1 MSEDVE
7 DVTGAVVAALVAED
21 TDVVFALMG
30 DGNVDLLA
38 RIAAGTGI
46 KLVHACHEQGA
57 VAMADGYARFS
68 GRPGVASVTHGP
80 GLSNTATSLLTAAA
94 ARSGVVL
101 LAPDTPTGDLDH
113 PQRFDQ
119 RGFIGATGAYFRP
132 LHRPGTVYTDTAA
145 VFRHVRAGR
154 GPAVLNAPTDVMHAR
169 LPAGA
174 GAYEPT
180 AAPPAPPPPDP
191 RLVAEAAA
199 ALAAARRPAILVG
212 RGVAP
217 DGGADAVG
225 ELADL
230 LAAPIATTLKAKGL
244 LARHARHVGVAG
256 GLGSGHAGR
265 VLAEADC
272 VLVLG
277 ASANQWTTDGGTA
290 FSGGVVVHADR
301 DGEAIGRHTSAD
313 IALVGDAA
321 ATASALCAL
330 IGGSG
335 RPAPAG
341 WTVPDH
347 PDQRVPA
354 APDSSPV
361 HPRLAVEALD
371 AVLPEDR
378 LLVVDAGHFG
388 SYAQQTLRSWDPG
401 RYAFTHEF
409 GAIGQALGVA
419 IGAAVARPGER
430 VTAVLGDGCLMMSL
444 NELSTAVRYRLP
456 LTLFVMNDGGY
467 GQERHSLTAKGL
479 PDTEAWHA
487 WPDVGQVA
495 QGFGIPAHCIRSVRD
510 LDLLQRTL
518 PEATGPVLFDVHID
532 PEPQNPAFA
541 DIASRLSGT
550 ALSQTPS
557 T

>member
-21 TDVVFALMG
+21 TDVIFALMG

-38 RIAAGTGI
+38 RTATGTDI
-46 KLVHACHEQGA
+46 TLVHACHEQGA

-119 RGFIGATGAYFRP
+119 RGFVGAAGAYFRP

-169 LPAGA
+169 LPAGT
-174 GAYEPT
+174 GSYEPS
-180 AAPPAPPPPDP
+180 AAPPSPPPPDP

-199 ALAAARRPAILVG
+199 ALTAARRPAILVG

-217 DGGADAVG
+217 GGGAAAVG

-244 LARHARHVGVAG
+244 LAHHARHLGVAG
-256 GLGSGHAGR
+256 GLGSGRAGR

-277 ASANQWTTDGGTA
+277 ASANQWTTDGGTVL
-290 FSGGVVVHADR
+290 SGGMVVQVDR
-301 DGEAIGRHTSAD
+301 DGEAIGRHSAAD
-313 IALVGDAA
+313 LAVVGDAA
-321 ATASALCAL
+321 ATAGALCAL
-330 IGGSG
+330 IGGTG
-335 RPAPAG
+335 RPAPDE
-341 WTVPDH
+341 WTVPDG
-347 PDQRVPA
+347 PDQFVPS
-354 APDSSPV
+354 APGTSPV

-388 SYAQQTLRSWDPG
+388 SYAQQTLRSWDPR
-401 RYAFTHEF
+401 RYAFTHDF

-419 IGAAVARPGER
+419 IGAAVACPGER

-444 NELSTAVRYRLP
+444 SELSTVVRYHIP

-487 WPDVGQVA
+487 WPDIGDVA
-495 QGFGIPAHCIRSVRD
+495 RGFGIPAHCIRSVRD
-510 LDLLQRTL
+510 LDVLQTL
-518 PEATGPVLFDVHID
+518 PETTGPVLFDVHID
-532 PEPQNPAFA
+532 PEPRNPAFA
-541 DIASRLSGT
+541 EIAHRLGGA
-550 ALSQTPS
+550 ALRQPPS